1 MRSLRSRIIKSIP
14 VIWLGLSFTVWFFW
28 GLPEAVEQDRMQQ
41 ANPEK
46 CMFFG
51 ASVKHNMINNFY
63 AGIFGVEIEIF
74 DAAYLYWT
82 LKCHW

>member
-1 MRSLRSRIIKSIP
+1 
-14 VIWLGLSFTVWFFW
+14 
-28 GLPEAVEQDRMQQ
+28 MQQ

-63 AGIFGVEIEIF
+63 AGIFGEEIEIF

>member
-1 MRSLRSRIIKSIP
+1 
-14 VIWLGLSFTVWFFW
+14 
-28 GLPEAVEQDRMQQ
+28 
-41 ANPEK
+41 
-46 CMFFG
+46 MFFG

-63 AGIFGVEIEIF
+63 AGIFGEEIEIF